1 MKTKKLFLKLTGI
14 TLLILLF
21 FACRQES
28 ILAEKQTNSN
38 TISFLKLSDL
48 KNEIKNKDINIIKKV
63 GNNTNNSTAK
73 INSFSNYFILDTL
86 NIKKLD
92 YNNKST
98 YTFRV
103 YNSEQTPNNYYN
115 LVLHNTNGKWIETLL
130 KIKKDNSNKKTIEV
144 IYDSRYGNV
153 TTINPAFAS
162 TMRTCVGTFDVYEF
176 HCTCPPEWGECDG
189 CSECISTH
197 QETFIYDCSD
207 NGDGGDGSSGNPPSG
222 GSGGGGGGNSSTP
235 TNPYNDFTFSAND
248 SLYMICAEGDTQCMS
263 NVQNIIATSNFFNSL
278 GLNGLTLS
286 SYNNIFFLVKDYLA
300 NGNSEQV
307 MAERIN
313 LVGSWMRLQDNSTE
327 EKKLSNYKFAYWALN
342 YFVNVNSDGFEYYK
356 NHPLDFNII
365 LMDGIETSD
374 FDFANE
380 SMNTITD
387 ILINNQNGTLNSLD
401 ISWPNLD
408 NLKQKVK
415 QAISY
420 GVYTTAKYTRNY
432 IYLPMYKMGVKYPST
447 VNWSNKAIDK
457 IRIDA
462 VTPLVNFNPNSM
474 SWADLFNI
482 WLFELTTGHFSNNTI
497 NFTNASNVVNG
508 NNVYNPSTNAVKN
521 FPKGNDTPGGNLLN
535 IQSKL
540 ANGLSIGQ
548 TTNGYFKYDVNAFYS
563 TLSNANIGIQM
574 LGSFP
579 IVAKVISKSGNT
591 AVVQFTITNDL
602 GWASGTRFIKGTNG
616 SGNLG
621 VIDDKDVGI
630 GIHLGGT
637 ITNIFT
643 WTETVNF

>member
-14 TLLILLF
+14 TLLILLL

-38 TISFLKLSDL
+38 SISFLKLSDL

-153 TTINPAFAS
+153 TTINPASAC

-222 GSGGGGGGNSSTP
+222 GSGGGSSSTP

-286 SYNNIFFLVKDYLA
+286 SYNNIFFMVKDYLA

-327 EKKLSNYKFAYWALN
+327 EKKLNNYEFAYWVLN
-342 YFVNVNSDGFEYYK
+342 FLTENSDIIAPENFLTRVYDLENALVQNQNKLLNIPCNQLPFWQDIAQHQIPQTVK
-356 NHPLDFNII
+356 NKLNNIPNQNSYWSSWNITDLDDGAGARVN
-365 LMDGIETSD
+365 MDLFPIKISTMPNKPNSTQKYTPEEF
-374 FDFANE
+374 FDFSRKNINLFAEKFTPIEDSYHNIHDTALWN
-380 SMNTITD
+380 SSNPLGSLIHIDITPD
-387 ILINNQNGTLNSLD
+387 DGTVICS
-401 ISWPNLD
+401 
-408 NLKQKVK
+408 
-415 QAISY
+415 
-420 GVYTTAKYTRNY
+420 G
-432 IYLPMYKMGVKYPST
+432 
-447 VNWSNKAIDK
+447 
-457 IRIDA
+457 
-462 VTPLVNFNPNSM
+462 F
-474 SWADLFNI
+474 
-482 WLFELTTGHFSNNTI
+482 
-497 NFTNASNVVNG
+497 
-508 NNVYNPSTNAVKN
+508 STNAWIFSTIKA
-521 FPKGNDTPGGNLLN
+521 PLGW
-535 IQSKL
+535 S
-540 ANGLSIGQ
+540 
-548 TTNGYFKYDVNAFYS
+548 YD
-563 TLSNANIGIQM
+563 GIH
-574 LGSFP
+574 P
-579 IVAKVISKSGNT
+579 VSGNRVFSYYMDGST
-591 AVVQFTITNDL
+591 MYIYTRGVDRTSYINNDNTPKINYIMESVAFAGADRLWSGMQDKLSAYVNNKGGSSIPITP
-602 GWASGTRFIKGTNG
+602 IKYRPNYEAIKKYLKGQIPL
-616 SGNLG
+616 SS
-621 VIDDKDVGI
+621 VGC
-630 GIHLGGT
+630 
-637 ITNIFT
+637 N
-643 WTETVNF
+643 

>member
-14 TLLILLF
+14 TLLILLL

-38 TISFLKLSDL
+38 SISFLKLSDL

-153 TTINPAFAS
+153 TTINPASAC

-222 GSGGGGGGNSSTP
+222 GSGGGSSSTP

-286 SYNNIFFLVKDYLA
+286 SYNNIFFMVKDYLA

-327 EKKLSNYKFAYWALN
+327 EKKLNNYEFAYWVLN
-342 YFVNVNSDGFEYYK
+342 FLTENSDIIAPENFLTRVYDLENALVQNQNKLLNIPCNQLPFWQDIAQHQIPQTVK
-356 NHPLDFNII
+356 NKLNNIPNQNSYWSSWNITDLDDGAGARVN
-365 LMDGIETSD
+365 MDLFPIKISTMPNKPNSTQKYTPEEF
-374 FDFANE
+374 FDFFRKNINLFAEKFTPIEDSYHNIHDTALWN
-380 SMNTITD
+380 SSNPLGSLIHIDITPD
-387 ILINNQNGTLNSLD
+387 DGTVICS
-401 ISWPNLD
+401 
-408 NLKQKVK
+408 
-415 QAISY
+415 
-420 GVYTTAKYTRNY
+420 G
-432 IYLPMYKMGVKYPST
+432 
-447 VNWSNKAIDK
+447 
-457 IRIDA
+457 
-462 VTPLVNFNPNSM
+462 F
-474 SWADLFNI
+474 
-482 WLFELTTGHFSNNTI
+482 
-497 NFTNASNVVNG
+497 
-508 NNVYNPSTNAVKN
+508 STNAWIFSTIKA
-521 FPKGNDTPGGNLLN
+521 PLGW
-535 IQSKL
+535 S
-540 ANGLSIGQ
+540 
-548 TTNGYFKYDVNAFYS
+548 YD
-563 TLSNANIGIQM
+563 GIH
-574 LGSFP
+574 P
-579 IVAKVISKSGNT
+579 VSGNRVFSYYMDGST
-591 AVVQFTITNDL
+591 MYIYTRGVDRTSYINNDNTPKINYIMESVAFAGADRLWSGMQDKLSAYVNNKGGSSIPITP
-602 GWASGTRFIKGTNG
+602 IKYRPNYEAIKKYLKGQIPL
-616 SGNLG
+616 SS
-621 VIDDKDVGI
+621 VGC
-630 GIHLGGT
+630 
-637 ITNIFT
+637 N
-643 WTETVNF
+643 

>member
-14 TLLILLF
+14 TLLILLL

-38 TISFLKLSDL
+38 SISFLKLSDL

-153 TTINPAFAS
+153 TTINPASAC

-222 GSGGGGGGNSSTP
+222 GSGGGSSSTP

-286 SYNNIFFLVKDYLA
+286 SYNNIFFMVKDYLA

-327 EKKLSNYKFAYWALN
+327 EKKLNNYEFAYWVLN
-342 YFVNVNSDGFEYYK
+342 FLTENSDIIAPENFLTRVYDLENALVQNQNKLLNIPCNQLPFWQDIAQHQIPQTVK
-356 NHPLDFNII
+356 NKLNNIPNQNSYWSSWNITDLDDGAGARVN
-365 LMDGIETSD
+365 MDLFPIKISTMPNKPNSTQKYTPEEF
-374 FDFANE
+374 FDFFRKNINLFAEKFTPIEDSYHNIHDTALWN
-380 SMNTITD
+380 SSNPLGSLIHIDITPD
-387 ILINNQNGTLNSLD
+387 DGTVICS
-401 ISWPNLD
+401 
-408 NLKQKVK
+408 
-415 QAISY
+415 
-420 GVYTTAKYTRNY
+420 G
-432 IYLPMYKMGVKYPST
+432 
-447 VNWSNKAIDK
+447 
-457 IRIDA
+457 
-462 VTPLVNFNPNSM
+462 F
-474 SWADLFNI
+474 
-482 WLFELTTGHFSNNTI
+482 
-497 NFTNASNVVNG
+497 
-508 NNVYNPSTNAVKN
+508 STNAWIFSTIKA
-521 FPKGNDTPGGNLLN
+521 PLGW
-535 IQSKL
+535 S
-540 ANGLSIGQ
+540 
-548 TTNGYFKYDVNAFYS
+548 YD
-563 TLSNANIGIQM
+563 GIH
-574 LGSFP
+574 P
-579 IVAKVISKSGNT
+579 VSGNRVFSYYMDGST
-591 AVVQFTITNDL
+591 MYIYTRGVDRTSYINNDNTPKINYIMESVAFAGADRLWSGMQDKLSAYVNNKVGSSIPITP
-602 GWASGTRFIKGTNG
+602 IKYRPNYEAIKKYLKGQIPL
-616 SGNLG
+616 SS
-621 VIDDKDVGI
+621 VGC
-630 GIHLGGT
+630 
-637 ITNIFT
+637 N
-643 WTETVNF
+643 